1 MYYPYLR
8 AKQFELKALR
18 EFSEEHSE
26 SNIVPILE
34 PVKKQSVALERAV
47 EDMMRNKMRFA
58 LVLNPTDGDFKHD
71 TVSFGAWLEES
82 KLLLNGS
89 QGIDWIPAFICTR
102 KLLDDIPSLIK
113 KYQLN
118 NVMLVFKSCMDM
130 EDPKVSCL
138 VNDPRVEFV
147 VNAFGAVGSRRLNT
161 ILKRTGKKIIRLDD
175 CFKTRTRNADYA
187 LEDDELFSEEPF
199 YYMNDGYAG
208 FSDYTTLP
216 SDYVEGGMM
225 PYAVAI
231 HLSYKKDEDRLNVHH
246 FVSDSNESNTNV
258 RGKFHEAACK
268 IEPFFEG
275 KEQTSSVKELIAK
288 AEDPDGYPGL
298 GYLKKLS
305 VKNHLELIASII

>member
-18 EFSEEHSE
+18 EFSEEHSG

-47 EDMMRNKMRFA
+47 GDMMDNKMRFA

-130 EDPKVSCL
+130 EDPKVSNL
-138 VNDPRVEFV
+138 VNDARVEFV

-199 YYMNDGYAG
+199 YYMNDGYDG

-231 HLSYKKDEDRLNVHH
+231 HLSYKKDDDRLNVHH

-275 KEQTSSVKELIAK
+275 KEQTSSVKELISK

>member
-18 EFSEEHSE
+18 EFSEEHSG

-47 EDMMRNKMRFA
+47 GDMMENKMRFA

-130 EDPKVSCL
+130 EDPKVSNL
-138 VNDPRVEFV
+138 VNDERVEFV

-199 YYMNDGYAG
+199 YYMNDGYDG

-231 HLSYKKDEDRLNVHH
+231 HLSYKKDDDRLNVHH

-275 KEQTSSVKELIAK
+275 KEQTSSVKELISK